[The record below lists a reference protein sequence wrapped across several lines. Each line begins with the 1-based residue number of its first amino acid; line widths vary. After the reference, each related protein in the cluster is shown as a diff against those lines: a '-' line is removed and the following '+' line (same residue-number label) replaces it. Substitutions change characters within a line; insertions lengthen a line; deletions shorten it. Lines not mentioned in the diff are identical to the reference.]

1 MDSAADFLKTKSGMN
16 KNKVLKS
23 SVLPLALCLTTMTFS
38 PILVSKAIA
47 EVQNVQQGELVK
59 GTIVDETGEPIIGA
73 TVLVV
78 GGSATQGTVADMD
91 GNFSIKVKPGAK
103 LKISYIG
110 FADQVVPAKNGMKVT
125 MKEGGAVN
133 LNAVEVVAYGVQK
146 KVTMTGAIS
155 SVKSEDLVRTSVGS
169 VNNVL
174 GGQLS
179 GVTTVQYSGEPGS
192 DAAEIFV
199 RGKATW
205 GDSQPLIQVDGVE
218 RTMADIDPNEIES
231 VTVLKDASATAVF
244 GVRGANGVV
253 LITTKR
259 GAQGKAKIN
268 VSTSWTALAPT
279 KMVEQAS
286 SYEYANFYN
295 QMSLNDYWMRANK
308 SVAIGKY
315 PDLDAYTAEHTF
327 SNSFSEGII
336 QKFATGSDPIRFP
349 STKWADYIMK
359 DVTLQQQHNL
369 NISGGTDRVK
379 YFISAGYYSQDGL
392 FKEFDA
398 GYNYGYQYHRFNYR
412 SNLDLKATK
421 TTTLSFNVA
430 GNVSNADKPYTGSGA
445 AGLIKQIYYATPFSS
460 PGIVDNKLVY
470 CTADYDDQKLPFVG
484 NAGMGYYGN
493 GFMQTNINKIQMDLV
508 LDQKLDFIT
517 KGLSFKAKGSYN
529 SAYTINKQGK
539 SVVASFNP
547 LIQYEKDDQGQFI
560 LDAEGNKKIIL
571 NADGTPYIVYRQ
583 NGNDTDPSYSASQ
596 AKARDWYLEGSFNY
610 SRVFD
615 KHTVNALLL
624 YNQSKQYYY
633 SNSSYPDVPRSYV
646 GLVGRVTYDYA
657 SRYMAEFNM
666 GYNGSENFAPGRRF
680 GVFPAGSVG
689 WILSEEKFWKPI
701 SKVASFFKIRA
712 SWGLVGNDKTKDAI
726 RFMYLADPYITGSY
740 GLTNNMTNWAD
751 SYGYLFG
758 NAQSGTVQGTS
769 SVAGAYESI
778 KNNPDIGWEKAF
790 KQDYGFDLYFFGDR
804 FKTTFD
810 YYREHR
816 TDILVRDETVPST
829 IGFTM
834 PYTNAGEAK
843 SWGWELSLGYND
855 KIGKDFRFWGKLN
868 LSYNQNEIVEMKEE
882 PKKNE
887 YMMARGHRIGARSM
901 YKFWKYYEGE
911 QTKVEYEKTFGQP
924 FPTQLKDYLMPG
936 DCVYIDL
943 DGDGKINPND
953 KTRDNGYT
961 DDPEYMAGL
970 TLGFNYKRLTFNMQ
984 LTGAWNVSRYITDVF
999 RQPFYCSSNTT
1010 QGGLLSY
1017 HVNNTWTPQSYES
1030 QDALYPRATWDNAEQ
1045 NYAESDLWEK
1055 DAKYLRLKTVSLS
1068 YDFINPAF
1076 KKIGMH
1082 KCEVTLSGY
1091 NLLTFTPYKWGD
1103 PETRASNAP
1112 SYPLQRTY
1120 TISLNVGF

>member
-1 MDSAADFLKTKSGMN
+1 MMKK
-16 KNKVLKS
+16 
-23 SVLPLALCLTTMTFS
+23 SVLPFALVCSALMLS
-38 PILVSKAIA
+38 PYVGGQAHA
-47 EVQNVQQGELVK
+47 EVLNVQQAKAVK
-59 GTIVDETGEPIIGA
+59 GTVVDETGEPVIGA

-78 GGSATQGTVADMD
+78 GGSASQGTITDMD
-91 GNFSIKVKPGAK
+91 GNFSINVKPGQK
-103 LKISYIG
+103 LKITYIG
-110 FADQVVPAKNGMKVT
+110 YDESIVAAKEGMKVQ
-125 MKEGGAVN
+125 MKTSGAVS
-133 LNAVEVVAYGVQK
+133 LNTVEVVAYGVQK

-155 SVKSEDLVRTSVGS
+155 SVKSDDLVRTSVGS

-179 GVTTVQYSGEPGS
+179 GVTTVQYSGEPGD

-259 GAQGKAKIN
+259 GSQGKAKIS
-268 VSTSWTALAPT
+268 VSTSWTALSPT

-286 SYEYANFYN
+286 SLEYANFYN
-295 QMSLNDYWMRANK
+295 QMSENDYWQTANLA
-308 SVAIGKY
+308 VANGKY
-315 PDLDAYTAEHTF
+315 ASLEAYMAEKPF
-327 SNSFSEGII
+327 SKSFSDAII

-349 STKWADYIMK
+349 NTRWAEYIMK

-379 YFISAGYYSQDGL
+379 YFISTGYYSQDGL
-392 FKEFDA
+392 FKEFGA
-398 GYNYGYQYHRFNYR
+398 NYDFGYQYHRFNYR

-460 PGIVDNKLVY
+460 PGIIDNKLVY
-470 CTADYDDQKLPFVG
+470 CTTDYTDGLKLPFVG
-484 NAGMGYYGN
+484 GDGMGYYGK

-508 LDQKLDFIT
+508 LNQKLDFIT

-529 SAYTINKQGK
+529 SAYTISKQGNCQ
-539 SVVASFNP
+539 VATYNP
-547 LIQYEKDDQGQFI
+547 LVQYDEQGNVI
-560 LDAEGNKKIIL
+560 Y

-583 NGNDTDPSYSASQ
+583 NDNDTDPSYSASQ
-596 AKARDWYLEGSFNY
+596 GKARDWYLEGSFNY
-610 SRVFD
+610 SRVFG
-615 KHTVNALLL
+615 KHTVNALML

-633 SNSSYPDVPRSYV
+633 SNISYPDVPRSYV

-657 SRYMAEFNM
+657 NRYMAEFNI

-680 GVFPAGSVG
+680 GTFPAGSIG
-689 WILSEEKFWKPI
+689 WIISEEKFWKPI
-701 SKVASFFKIRA
+701 SKIASFFKLRA
-712 SWGLVGNDKTKDAI
+712 SWGLVGNDKTLDKI

-740 GLTNNMTNWAD
+740 GLVNNMSNWAD
-751 SYGYLFG
+751 TYGYLFG

-769 SVAGAYESI
+769 SIAGAYESI

-816 TDILVRDETVPST
+816 TDILVRDATVPSS

-834 PYTNAGEAK
+834 PYTNAGETKA
-843 SWGWELSLGYND
+843 WGWELSLGYND
-855 KIGKDFRFWGKLN
+855 KIGKNFRFWGKLN
-868 LSYNQNEIVEMKEE
+868 LSYNQNEIIEMKEE
-882 PKKNE
+882 PQKND
-887 YMMARGHRIGARSM
+887 YMLAKGHRIGARSM

-911 QTKVEYEKTFGQP
+911 QTKAEYEQTFGTP
-924 FPTQLKDYLMPG
+924 FPQQRITNLQPG
-936 DCVYIDL
+936 DCVYVDL
-943 DGDGKINPND
+943 DGDGKIDPND
-953 KTRDNGYT
+953 MTRDNGYT

-1017 HVNNTWTPQSYES
+1017 HVNNTWTPGVYES
-1030 QDALYPRATWDNAEQ
+1030 QDALYPRATWANAEQ
-1045 NYAESDLWEK
+1045 NYENSDLWEK

-1068 YDFINPAF
+1068 YDFINPTF
-1076 KKIGMH
+1076 KKIGMN

>member
-1 MDSAADFLKTKSGMN
+1 MMKK
-16 KNKVLKS
+16 
-23 SVLPLALCLTTMTFS
+23 SVLPFALVCSALMLN
-38 PILVSKAIA
+38 PYVGGQAHA
-47 EVQNVQQGELVK
+47 EVQNVQQAKAVK
-59 GTIVDETGEPIIGA
+59 GTVVDETGEPVIGA

-78 GGSATQGTVADMD
+78 GGSASQGTITDMD
-91 GNFSIKVKPGAK
+91 GNFSINVKPGQK
-103 LKISYIG
+103 LKITYIG
-110 FADQVVPAKNGMKVT
+110 YDESIVAAKEGMKVQ
-125 MKEGGAVN
+125 MKTSGAVS
-133 LNAVEVVAYGVQK
+133 LNTVEVVAYGVQK

-155 SVKSEDLVRTSVGS
+155 SVKSDDLVRTSVGS

-179 GVTTVQYSGEPGS
+179 GVTTVQYSGEPGD

-259 GAQGKAKIN
+259 GSQGKAKIS
-268 VSTSWTALAPT
+268 VSTSWTALSPT

-286 SYEYANFYN
+286 SLEYANFYN
-295 QMSLNDYWMRANK
+295 QMSENDYWQTANLA
-308 SVAIGKY
+308 VANGKY
-315 PDLDAYTAEHTF
+315 ASLEAYMAEKPF
-327 SNSFSEGII
+327 SKSFSDAII

-349 STKWADYIMK
+349 NTRWADYIMK

-379 YFISAGYYSQDGL
+379 YFISTGYYSQDGL
-392 FKEFDA
+392 FKEFGA
-398 GYNYGYQYHRFNYR
+398 NYDFGYQYHRFNYR

-460 PGIVDNKLVY
+460 PGIIDNKLVY
-470 CTADYDDQKLPFVG
+470 CTTDYTDGLKLPFVG
-484 NAGMGYYGN
+484 GDGMGYYGK

-529 SAYTINKQGK
+529 SAYTISKQGNCQ
-539 SVVASFNP
+539 VATYTP
-547 LIQYEKDDQGQFI
+547 LVQYDEQGNVI
-560 LDAEGNKKIIL
+560 Y

-596 AKARDWYLEGSFNY
+596 GKARDWYLEGSFNY
-610 SRVFD
+610 SRVFG
-615 KHTVNALLL
+615 KHTVNALML

-633 SNSSYPDVPRSYV
+633 SNISYPDVPRSYV

-657 SRYMAEFNM
+657 NRYMAEFNI

-680 GVFPAGSVG
+680 GTFPAGSIG
-689 WILSEEKFWKPI
+689 WIISEEQFWKTNSKI
-701 SKVASFFKIRA
+701 SSFFKLRA
-712 SWGLVGNDKTKDAI
+712 SWGLVGNDKTLDKI

-740 GLTNNMTNWAD
+740 GLVNNMSNWAD
-751 SYGYLFG
+751 TYGYLFG

-769 SVAGAYESI
+769 SIAGAYESI

-816 TDILVRDETVPST
+816 TDILVRDATVPSS

-834 PYTNAGEAK
+834 PYTNAGETKA
-843 SWGWELSLGYND
+843 WGWELSLGYND
-855 KIGKDFRFWGKLN
+855 KIGKNFRFWGKLN
-868 LSYNQNEIVEMKEE
+868 LSYNQNEIIEMKEE
-882 PKKNE
+882 PQKND
-887 YMMARGHRIGARSM
+887 YMLAKGHRIGARSM

-911 QTKVEYEKTFGQP
+911 QTKAEYEQTFGTP
-924 FPTQLKDYLMPG
+924 FPQQRITNLQPG
-936 DCVYIDL
+936 DCVYVDL
-943 DGDGKINPND
+943 DGDGKIAPND
-953 KTRDNGYT
+953 MTRDNGYT

-1017 HVNNTWTPQSYES
+1017 HVNNTWTPGVYES
-1030 QDALYPRATWDNAEQ
+1030 QDALYPRATWANAEQ
-1045 NYAESDLWEK
+1045 NYENSDLWEK

-1068 YDFINPAF
+1068 YDFINPTF
-1076 KKIGMH
+1076 KKIGMN

>member
-1 MDSAADFLKTKSGMN
+1 MMKK
-16 KNKVLKS
+16 
-23 SVLPLALCLTTMTFS
+23 SVLPFALVCSALMLS
-38 PILVSKAIA
+38 PYVGGQAHA
-47 EVQNVQQGELVK
+47 EVLNVQQAKAVK
-59 GTIVDETGEPIIGA
+59 GTVVDETGEPVIGA

-78 GGSATQGTVADMD
+78 GGSASQGTITDMD
-91 GNFSIKVKPGAK
+91 GNFSINVKPGQK
-103 LKISYIG
+103 LKITYIG
-110 FADQVVPAKNGMKVT
+110 YDESIVAAKDGMKVQ
-125 MKEGGAVN
+125 MKTSGAVS
-133 LNAVEVVAYGVQK
+133 LNTVEVVAYGVQK

-179 GVTTVQYSGEPGS
+179 GVTTVQYSGEPGD

-259 GAQGKAKIN
+259 GSQGKAKIS
-268 VSTSWTALAPT
+268 VSTSWTALSPT

-286 SYEYANFYN
+286 SLEYANFYN
-295 QMSLNDYWMRANK
+295 QMSENDYWQTANLA
-308 SVAIGKY
+308 VANGKY
-315 PDLDAYTAEHTF
+315 ASLEAYMAEKPF
-327 SNSFSEGII
+327 SKSFSDAII

-349 STKWADYIMK
+349 NTRWADYIMK

-379 YFISAGYYSQDGL
+379 YFISTGYYSQDGL
-392 FKEFDA
+392 FKEFGA
-398 GYNYGYQYHRFNYR
+398 NYDFGYQYHRFNYR

-460 PGIVDNKLVY
+460 PGIIDNKLVY
-470 CTADYDDQKLPFVG
+470 CTTDYTDGLKLPFVG
-484 NAGMGYYGN
+484 GDGMGYYGK

-529 SAYTINKQGK
+529 SAYTISKQGNCQ
-539 SVVASFNP
+539 VATYNP
-547 LIQYEKDDQGQFI
+547 LVQYDEQGNVI
-560 LDAEGNKKIIL
+560 Y

-596 AKARDWYLEGSFNY
+596 GKARDWYLEGSFNY
-610 SRVFD
+610 SRVFG
-615 KHTVNALLL
+615 KHTVNALML

-633 SNSSYPDVPRSYV
+633 SNISYPDVPRSYV

-657 SRYMAEFNM
+657 NRYMAEFNI

-680 GVFPAGSVG
+680 GTFPAGSIG
-689 WILSEEKFWKPI
+689 WIISEEKFWKPI
-701 SKVASFFKIRA
+701 SKIASFFKLRA
-712 SWGLVGNDKTKDAI
+712 SWGLVGNDKTLDKI

-740 GLTNNMTNWAD
+740 GLVNNMSNWAD
-751 SYGYLFG
+751 TYGYLFG
-758 NAQSGTVQGTS
+758 NAQPGTVQGTS
-769 SVAGAYESI
+769 SIAGAYESI

-816 TDILVRDETVPST
+816 TDILVRDATVPSS

-834 PYTNAGEAK
+834 PYTNAGETKA
-843 SWGWELSLGYND
+843 WGWELSLGYND
-855 KIGKDFRFWGKLN
+855 KIGKNFRFWGKLN
-868 LSYNQNEIVEMKEE
+868 LSYNQNEIIEMKEE
-882 PKKNE
+882 PQKND
-887 YMMARGHRIGARSM
+887 YMLAKGHRIGARSM

-911 QTKVEYEKTFGQP
+911 QTKAEYEQTFGTP
-924 FPTQLKDYLMPG
+924 FPQQRITNLQPG
-936 DCVYIDL
+936 DCVYVDL
-943 DGDGKINPND
+943 DGDGKIDPND
-953 KTRDNGYT
+953 MTRDNGYT

-1017 HVNNTWTPQSYES
+1017 HVNNTWTPGVYES
-1030 QDALYPRATWDNAEQ
+1030 QDALYPRATWANAEQ
-1045 NYAESDLWEK
+1045 NYENSDLWEK

-1068 YDFINPAF
+1068 YDFINPTF
-1076 KKIGMH
+1076 KKIGMN

>member
-1 MDSAADFLKTKSGMN
+1 MMKK
-16 KNKVLKS
+16 
-23 SVLPLALCLTTMTFS
+23 SVLPFALVCSALMLN
-38 PILVSKAIA
+38 PYMGGQARA
-47 EVQNVQQGELVK
+47 EVQNVQQAKAVK
-59 GTIVDETGEPIIGA
+59 GTVVDETGEPVIGA

-78 GGSATQGTVADMD
+78 GGSASQGTITDMD
-91 GNFSIKVKPGAK
+91 GNFSINVKPGQK
-103 LKISYIG
+103 LKITYIG
-110 FADQVVPAKNGMKVT
+110 YDESIVTAKEGMKVQ
-125 MKEGGAVN
+125 MKTSGAVS
-133 LNAVEVVAYGVQK
+133 LNTVEVVAYGVQK

-259 GAQGKAKIN
+259 GSQGKAKIS
-268 VSTSWTALAPT
+268 VSTSWTALSPT

-286 SYEYANFYN
+286 SLEYANFYN
-295 QMSLNDYWMRANK
+295 QMSENDYWQTANLA
-308 SVAIGKY
+308 VANGKY
-315 PDLDAYTAEHTF
+315 SSLEAYMAKKPF
-327 SNSFSEGII
+327 SKSFSDAII

-349 STKWADYIMK
+349 NTRWADYIMK

-392 FKEFDA
+392 FKEFGA
-398 GYNYGYQYHRFNYR
+398 NYDFGYQYHRFNYR

-470 CTADYDDQKLPFVG
+470 CTTDYTDGLKLPFVG
-484 NAGMGYYGN
+484 GSGMGYYGN
-493 GFMQTNINKIQMDLV
+493 GFMQTNINKLQMDLV
-508 LDQKLDFIT
+508 LNQKLDFIT

-529 SAYTINKQGK
+529 SAYTINKQGNCQ
-539 SVVASFNP
+539 VASYNP
-547 LIQYEKDDQGQFI
+547 LVQYDEQGNVI
-560 LDAEGNKKIIL
+560 Y

-596 AKARDWYLEGSFNY
+596 GKARDWYLEGSFNY
-610 SRVFD
+610 SRVFG
-615 KHTVNALLL
+615 KHTVNALML

-633 SNSSYPDVPRSYV
+633 SGTSYPDVPRSYV

-657 SRYMAEFNM
+657 NKYMAEFNI

-680 GVFPAGSVG
+680 GTFPAGSIG

-701 SKVASFFKIRA
+701 SKVASFFKLRA
-712 SWGLVGNDKTKDAI
+712 SWGLVGNDKTLDRI

-740 GLTNNMTNWAD
+740 GLTNNMSNWAD
-751 SYGYLFG
+751 TYGYLFG

-769 SVAGAYESI
+769 SIAGAYESI

-816 TDILVRDETVPST
+816 TDILVRDATVPST

-834 PYTNAGEAK
+834 PYTNAGETK

-855 KIGKDFRFWGKLN
+855 KIGKNFRFWGKLN
-868 LSYNQNEIVEMKEE
+868 LSYNQNEIIEMREE
-882 PKKNE
+882 PQKND
-887 YMMARGHRIGARSM
+887 YMLAKVTASVPVLCISSGSI
-901 YKFWKYYEGE
+901 
-911 QTKVEYEKTFGQP
+911 TKE
-924 FPTQLKDYLMPG
+924 
-936 DCVYIDL
+936 
-943 DGDGKINPND
+943 
-953 KTRDNGYT
+953 
-961 DDPEYMAGL
+961 
-970 TLGFNYKRLTFNMQ
+970 
-984 LTGAWNVSRYITDVF
+984 SR
-999 RQPFYCSSNTT
+999 
-1010 QGGLLSY
+1010 
-1017 HVNNTWTPQSYES
+1017 
-1030 QDALYPRATWDNAEQ
+1030 PR
-1045 NYAESDLWEK
+1045 
-1055 DAKYLRLKTVSLS
+1055 
-1068 YDFINPAF
+1068 
-1076 KKIGMH
+1076 
-1082 KCEVTLSGY
+1082 
-1091 NLLTFTPYKWGD
+1091 
-1103 PETRASNAP
+1103 
-1112 SYPLQRTY
+1112 
-1120 TISLNVGF
+1120 

>member
-1 MDSAADFLKTKSGMN
+1 MMKK
-16 KNKVLKS
+16 
-23 SVLPLALCLTTMTFS
+23 SVLPFALVCSALMLN
-38 PILVSKAIA
+38 PYVGGQAHA
-47 EVQNVQQGELVK
+47 EVQNVQQAKAVK
-59 GTIVDETGEPIIGA
+59 GTVVDETGEPVIGA

-78 GGSATQGTVADMD
+78 GGSASQGTITDMD
-91 GNFSIKVKPGAK
+91 GNFSINVKLGQK
-103 LKISYIG
+103 LKITYIG
-110 FADQVVPAKNGMKVT
+110 YDESIVAAKEGMKVQ
-125 MKEGGAVN
+125 MKTSGAVS
-133 LNAVEVVAYGVQK
+133 LNTVEVVAYGVQK

-179 GVTTVQYSGEPGS
+179 GVTTVQYSGEPGD

-259 GAQGKAKIN
+259 GSQGKAKIS
-268 VSTSWTALAPT
+268 VSTSWTALSPT

-286 SYEYANFYN
+286 SLEYANFYN
-295 QMSLNDYWMRANK
+295 QMSENDYWQTANLA
-308 SVAIGKY
+308 VANGKY
-315 PDLDAYTAEHTF
+315 ASLEAYMAEKPF
-327 SNSFSEGII
+327 SKSFSDAII

-349 STKWADYIMK
+349 NTRWADYIMK

-379 YFISAGYYSQDGL
+379 YFISTGYYSQDGL
-392 FKEFDA
+392 FKEFGA
-398 GYNYGYQYHRFNYR
+398 NYDFGYQYHRFNYR

-460 PGIVDNKLVY
+460 PGIIDNKLVY
-470 CTADYDDQKLPFVG
+470 CTTDYTDGLKLPFVG
-484 NAGMGYYGN
+484 GDGMGYYGK

-529 SAYTINKQGK
+529 SAYTISKQGNCQ
-539 SVVASFNP
+539 VATYNP
-547 LIQYEKDDQGQFI
+547 LVQYDEQGNVI
-560 LDAEGNKKIIL
+560 Y

-583 NGNDTDPSYSASQ
+583 NDNDTDPSYSASQ
-596 AKARDWYLEGSFNY
+596 GKARDWYLEGSFNY
-610 SRVFD
+610 SRVFG
-615 KHTVNALLL
+615 KHTVNALML

-633 SNSSYPDVPRSYV
+633 SNISYPDVPRSYV

-657 SRYMAEFNM
+657 NRYMAEFNI

-680 GVFPAGSVG
+680 GTFPAGSIG
-689 WILSEEKFWKPI
+689 WIISEEKFWKPI
-701 SKVASFFKIRA
+701 SKIASFFKLRA
-712 SWGLVGNDKTKDAI
+712 SWGLVGNDKTLDKI

-740 GLTNNMTNWAD
+740 GLVNNMSNWAD
-751 SYGYLFG
+751 TYGYLFG

-769 SVAGAYESI
+769 SIAGAYESI

-816 TDILVRDETVPST
+816 TDILVRDATVPSS

-834 PYTNAGEAK
+834 PYTNAGETKA
-843 SWGWELSLGYND
+843 WGWELSLGYND
-855 KIGKDFRFWGKLN
+855 KIGKNFRFWGKLN
-868 LSYNQNEIVEMKEE
+868 LSYNQNEIIEMKEE
-882 PKKNE
+882 PQKND
-887 YMMARGHRIGARSM
+887 YMLAKGHRIGARSM

-911 QTKVEYEKTFGQP
+911 QTKAEYEQTFGTP
-924 FPTQLKDYLMPG
+924 FPQQRITNLQPG
-936 DCVYIDL
+936 DCVYVDL
-943 DGDGKINPND
+943 DGDGKIDPND
-953 KTRDNGYT
+953 MTRDNGYT

-1017 HVNNTWTPQSYES
+1017 HVNNTWTPGVYES
-1030 QDALYPRATWDNAEQ
+1030 QDALYPRATWANAEQ
-1045 NYAESDLWEK
+1045 NYENSDLWEK

-1068 YDFINPAF
+1068 YDFINPTF
-1076 KKIGMH
+1076 KKIGMN

>member
-1 MDSAADFLKTKSGMN
+1 MMKK
-16 KNKVLKS
+16 
-23 SVLPLALCLTTMTFS
+23 SVLPFALVCSALMLN
-38 PILVSKAIA
+38 PYVGGQAHA
-47 EVQNVQQGELVK
+47 EVQNVQQAKAVK
-59 GTIVDETGEPIIGA
+59 GTVVDETGEPVIGA

-78 GGSATQGTVADMD
+78 GGSASQGTITDMD
-91 GNFSIKVKPGAK
+91 GNFSINVKPGQK
-103 LKISYIG
+103 LKITYIG
-110 FADQVVPAKNGMKVT
+110 YDESIVAAKEGMKVQ
-125 MKEGGAVN
+125 MKTSGAVS
-133 LNAVEVVAYGVQK
+133 LNTVEVVAYGVQK

-155 SVKSEDLVRTSVGS
+155 SVKSDDLVRTSVGS

-179 GVTTVQYSGEPGS
+179 GVTTVQYSGEPGD

-259 GAQGKAKIN
+259 GSQGKAKIS
-268 VSTSWTALAPT
+268 VSTSWTALSPT

-286 SYEYANFYN
+286 SLEYANFYN
-295 QMSLNDYWMRANK
+295 QMSENDYWQTANLA
-308 SVAIGKY
+308 VANGKY
-315 PDLDAYTAEHTF
+315 ASLEAYMAEKPF
-327 SNSFSEGII
+327 SKSFSDAII

-349 STKWADYIMK
+349 NTRWADYIMK

-379 YFISAGYYSQDGL
+379 YFISTGYYSQDGL
-392 FKEFDA
+392 FKEFGA
-398 GYNYGYQYHRFNYR
+398 NYDFGYQYHRFNYR

-460 PGIVDNKLVY
+460 PGIIDNKLVY
-470 CTADYDDQKLPFVG
+470 CTTDYTDGLKLPFVG
-484 NAGMGYYGN
+484 GDGMGYYGK

-529 SAYTINKQGK
+529 SAYTISKQGNCQ
-539 SVVASFNP
+539 VATYNP
-547 LIQYEKDDQGQFI
+547 LVQYDEQGNVI
-560 LDAEGNKKIIL
+560 Y

-596 AKARDWYLEGSFNY
+596 GKARDWYLEGSFNY
-610 SRVFD
+610 SRVFG
-615 KHTVNALLL
+615 KHTVNALML

-633 SNSSYPDVPRSYV
+633 SNISYPDVPRSYV

-657 SRYMAEFNM
+657 NRYMAEFNI

-680 GVFPAGSVG
+680 GTFPAGSIG
-689 WILSEEKFWKPI
+689 WIISEEKFWKPI
-701 SKVASFFKIRA
+701 SKIASFFKLRA
-712 SWGLVGNDKTKDAI
+712 SWGLVGNDKTLDKI

-740 GLTNNMTNWAD
+740 GLVNNMSNWAD
-751 SYGYLFG
+751 TYGYLFG

-769 SVAGAYESI
+769 SIAGAYESI

-816 TDILVRDETVPST
+816 TDILVRDATVPSS

-834 PYTNAGEAK
+834 PYTNAGETKA
-843 SWGWELSLGYND
+843 WGWELSLGYND
-855 KIGKDFRFWGKLN
+855 KIGKNFRFWGKLN
-868 LSYNQNEIVEMKEE
+868 LSYNQNEIIEMKEE
-882 PKKNE
+882 PQKND
-887 YMMARGHRIGARSM
+887 YMLAKGHRIGARSM

-911 QTKVEYEKTFGQP
+911 QTKAEYEQTFGTP
-924 FPTQLKDYLMPG
+924 FPQQRITNLQPG
-936 DCVYIDL
+936 DCVYVDL
-943 DGDGKINPND
+943 DGDGKIDPND
-953 KTRDNGYT
+953 MTRDNGYT

-999 RQPFYCSSNTT
+999 RQPFYSSSNTT

-1017 HVNNTWTPQSYES
+1017 HVNNTWTPGVYES
-1030 QDALYPRATWDNAEQ
+1030 QDALYPRATWANAEQ
-1045 NYAESDLWEK
+1045 NYENSDLWEK

-1068 YDFINPAF
+1068 YDVINPTF
-1076 KKIGMH
+1076 KKIGMN

>member
-1 MDSAADFLKTKSGMN
+1 MSKQN
-16 KNKVLKS
+16 KMMKK
-23 SVLPLALCLTTMTFS
+23 SVLPFALVCSALMLS
-38 PILVSKAIA
+38 PYVGGQAHA
-47 EVQNVQQGELVK
+47 EVLNVQQAKAVK
-59 GTIVDETGEPIIGA
+59 GTVVDETGEPVIGA

-78 GGSATQGTVADMD
+78 GGSASQGTITDMD
-91 GNFSIKVKPGAK
+91 GNFSINVKPGQK
-103 LKISYIG
+103 LKITYIG
-110 FADQVVPAKNGMKVT
+110 YDESIVAAKEGMKVQ
-125 MKEGGAVN
+125 MKTSGAVS
-133 LNAVEVVAYGVQK
+133 LNTVEVVAYGVQK

-155 SVKSEDLVRTSVGS
+155 SVKSDDLVRTSVGS

-179 GVTTVQYSGEPGS
+179 GVTTVQYSGEPGD

-259 GAQGKAKIN
+259 GSQGKAKIS
-268 VSTSWTALAPT
+268 VSTSWTALSPT

-286 SYEYANFYN
+286 SLEYANFYN
-295 QMSLNDYWMRANK
+295 QMSENDYWQTANLA
-308 SVAIGKY
+308 VANGKY
-315 PDLDAYTAEHTF
+315 ASLEAYMAEKPF
-327 SNSFSEGII
+327 SKSFSDAII

-349 STKWADYIMK
+349 NTRWAEYIMK

-379 YFISAGYYSQDGL
+379 YFISTGYYSQDGL
-392 FKEFDA
+392 FKEFGA
-398 GYNYGYQYHRFNYR
+398 NYDFGYQYHRFNYR

-460 PGIVDNKLVY
+460 PGIIDNKLVY
-470 CTADYDDQKLPFVG
+470 CTTDYTDGLKLPFVG
-484 NAGMGYYGN
+484 GDGMGYYGK

-529 SAYTINKQGK
+529 SAYTISKQGNCQ
-539 SVVASFNP
+539 VATYNP
-547 LIQYEKDDQGQFI
+547 LVQYDEQGNVI
-560 LDAEGNKKIIL
+560 Y

-583 NGNDTDPSYSASQ
+583 NDNDTDPSYSASQ
-596 AKARDWYLEGSFNY
+596 GKARDWYLEGSFNY
-610 SRVFD
+610 SRVFG
-615 KHTVNALLL
+615 KHTVNALML

-633 SNSSYPDVPRSYV
+633 SGSSSYPDVPRSYV

-657 SRYMAEFNM
+657 NRYMAEFNI

-680 GVFPAGSVG
+680 GTFPAGSIG
-689 WILSEEKFWKPI
+689 WIISEEKFWKPI
-701 SKVASFFKIRA
+701 SKIASFFKLRA
-712 SWGLVGNDKTKDAI
+712 SWGLVGNDKTADKI

-740 GLTNNMTNWAD
+740 GLVNNMSDWAD
-751 SYGYLFG
+751 TYGYLFG

-769 SVAGAYESI
+769 SIAGAYESI

-816 TDILVRDETVPST
+816 TDILVRDATVPSS

-834 PYTNAGEAK
+834 PYTNAGETKA
-843 SWGWELSLGYND
+843 WGWELSLGYND
-855 KIGKDFRFWGKLN
+855 KIGKNFRFWGKLN
-868 LSYNQNEIVEMKEE
+868 LSYNQNEIIEMKEE
-882 PKKNE
+882 PQKND
-887 YMMARGHRIGARSM
+887 YMLAKGHRIGARSM

-911 QTKVEYEKTFGQP
+911 QTKAEYEQTFGTP
-924 FPTQLKDYLMPG
+924 FPQQRITNLQPG
-936 DCVYIDL
+936 DCVYVDL
-943 DGDGKINPND
+943 DGDGKIDPND
-953 KTRDNGYT
+953 MTRDNGYT

-1017 HVNNTWTPQSYES
+1017 HVNNTWTPGVYES
-1030 QDALYPRATWDNAEQ
+1030 QDALYPRATWANAEQ
-1045 NYAESDLWEK
+1045 NYENSDLWEK

-1068 YDFINPAF
+1068 YDFINPTF
-1076 KKIGMH
+1076 KKIGMN

>member
-1 MDSAADFLKTKSGMN
+1 MMKK
-16 KNKVLKS
+16 
-23 SVLPLALCLTTMTFS
+23 SVLPFALVCSALMLS
-38 PILVSKAIA
+38 PYVGGQAHA
-47 EVQNVQQGELVK
+47 EVQNVLQAKAVK
-59 GTIVDETGEPIIGA
+59 GTVVDETGEPVIGA

-78 GGSATQGTVADMD
+78 GGSASQGTITDMD
-91 GNFSIKVKPGAK
+91 GNFSINVKPGQK
-103 LKISYIG
+103 LKITYIG
-110 FADQVVPAKNGMKVT
+110 CDESIVAAKEGMKVQ
-125 MKEGGAVN
+125 MKTSGAVS
-133 LNAVEVVAYGVQK
+133 LNTVEVVAYGVQK

-259 GAQGKAKIN
+259 GSQGKAKIN
-268 VSTSWTALAPT
+268 VSTSWTALSPT

-286 SYEYANFYN
+286 SLEYANFYN
-295 QMSLNDYWMRANK
+295 QMSENDYWQTANLA
-308 SVAIGKY
+308 VANGKY
-315 PDLDAYTAEHTF
+315 SSLEAYMAEKPF
-327 SNSFSEGII
+327 SKSFSDAII

-349 STKWADYIMK
+349 NTRWAEYIMK

-392 FKEFDA
+392 FKEFGA
-398 GYNYGYQYHRFNYR
+398 NYDFGYQYHRFNYR

-460 PGIVDNKLVY
+460 PGIIDNKLVY
-470 CTADYDDQKLPFVG
+470 CTTDYTDGLKLPFVG
-484 NAGMGYYGN
+484 GDGMGYYGK

-529 SAYTINKQGK
+529 SAYTISKQGNCQ
-539 SVVASFNP
+539 VATYNP
-547 LIQYEKDDQGQFI
+547 LVQYDEQGNVI
-560 LDAEGNKKIIL
+560 Y

-596 AKARDWYLEGSFNY
+596 GKARDWYLEGSFNY
-610 SRVFD
+610 SRVFG
-615 KHTVNALLL
+615 KHTVNALML

-633 SNSSYPDVPRSYV
+633 SNISYPDVPRSYV

-657 SRYMAEFNM
+657 NRYMAEFNI

-680 GVFPAGSVG
+680 GTFPAGSIG
-689 WILSEEKFWKPI
+689 WIISEEKFWKPI
-701 SKVASFFKIRA
+701 SKIASFFKLRA
-712 SWGLVGNDKTKDAI
+712 SWGLVGNDKTLDKI

-740 GLTNNMTNWAD
+740 GLVNNMSNWAD
-751 SYGYLFG
+751 TYGYLFG

-769 SVAGAYESI
+769 SIAGAYESI

-816 TDILVRDETVPST
+816 TDILVRDATVPSS

-834 PYTNAGEAK
+834 PYTNAGETKA
-843 SWGWELSLGYND
+843 WGWELSLGYND
-855 KIGKDFRFWGKLN
+855 KIGKNFRFWGKLN
-868 LSYNQNEIVEMKEE
+868 LSYNQNEIIEMKEE
-882 PKKNE
+882 PQKND
-887 YMMARGHRIGARSM
+887 YMLAKGHRIGARSM

-911 QTKVEYEKTFGQP
+911 QTKAEYEQTFGTP
-924 FPTQLKDYLMPG
+924 FPQQRITNLQPG
-936 DCVYIDL
+936 DCVYVDL
-943 DGDGKINPND
+943 DGDGKIDPND
-953 KTRDNGYT
+953 MTRDNGYT

-1017 HVNNTWTPQSYES
+1017 HVNNTWTPGVYES
-1030 QDALYPRATWDNAEQ
+1030 QDALYPRATWANAEQ
-1045 NYAESDLWEK
+1045 NYENSDLWEK

-1068 YDFINPAF
+1068 YGFINPTF
-1076 KKIGMH
+1076 KKIGMN

>member
-1 MDSAADFLKTKSGMN
+1 MMKK
-16 KNKVLKS
+16 
-23 SVLPLALCLTTMTFS
+23 SVLPFALVCSALMLN
-38 PILVSKAIA
+38 PYVGGQAHA
-47 EVQNVQQGELVK
+47 EVQNVQQAKAVK
-59 GTIVDETGEPIIGA
+59 GTVVDETGEPVIGA

-78 GGSATQGTVADMD
+78 GGSASQGTITDMD
-91 GNFSIKVKPGAK
+91 GNFSINVKPGQK
-103 LKISYIG
+103 LKITYIG
-110 FADQVVPAKNGMKVT
+110 YDESIVAAKEGMKVQ
-125 MKEGGAVN
+125 MKTSGAVS
-133 LNAVEVVAYGVQK
+133 LNTVEVVAYGVQK

-155 SVKSEDLVRTSVGS
+155 SVKSDDLVRTSVGS

-259 GAQGKAKIN
+259 GSQGKAKIS
-268 VSTSWTALAPT
+268 VSTSWTALSPT

-286 SYEYANFYN
+286 SLEYANFYN
-295 QMSLNDYWMRANK
+295 QMSENDYWQTANLA
-308 SVAIGKY
+308 VANGKY
-315 PDLDAYTAEHTF
+315 SSLEAYMAEKPF
-327 SNSFSEGII
+327 SKSFSDAII

-349 STKWADYIMK
+349 NTRWAEYIMK

-379 YFISAGYYSQDGL
+379 YFISTGYYSQDGL
-392 FKEFDA
+392 FKEFGA
-398 GYNYGYQYHRFNYR
+398 NYDFGYQYHRFNYR

-460 PGIVDNKLVY
+460 PGIIDNKLVY
-470 CTADYDDQKLPFVG
+470 CTTDYTDGLKLPFVG
-484 NAGMGYYGN
+484 GDGMGYYGK

-529 SAYTINKQGK
+529 SAYTISKQGNCQ
-539 SVVASFNP
+539 VATYNP
-547 LIQYEKDDQGQFI
+547 LVQYDEQGNVI
-560 LDAEGNKKIIL
+560 Y

-583 NGNDTDPSYSASQ
+583 NDNDTDPSYSASQ
-596 AKARDWYLEGSFNY
+596 GKARDWYLEGSFNY
-610 SRVFD
+610 SRVFG
-615 KHTVNALLL
+615 KHTVNALML

-633 SNSSYPDVPRSYV
+633 SNISYPDVPRSYV

-657 SRYMAEFNM
+657 NRYMAEFNI

-680 GVFPAGSVG
+680 GTFPAGSIG
-689 WILSEEKFWKPI
+689 WIISEEKFWKPI
-701 SKVASFFKIRA
+701 SKIASFFKLRA
-712 SWGLVGNDKTKDAI
+712 SWGLVGNDKTLDKI

-740 GLTNNMTNWAD
+740 GLVNNMSNWAD
-751 SYGYLFG
+751 TYGYLFG

-769 SVAGAYESI
+769 SIAGAYESI

-816 TDILVRDETVPST
+816 TDILVRDATVPSS

-834 PYTNAGEAK
+834 PYTNAGETKA
-843 SWGWELSLGYND
+843 WGWELSLGYND
-855 KIGKDFRFWGKLN
+855 KIGKNFRFWGKLN
-868 LSYNQNEIVEMKEE
+868 LSYNQNEIIEMKEE
-882 PKKNE
+882 PQKND
-887 YMMARGHRIGARSM
+887 YMLAKGHRIGARSM

-911 QTKVEYEKTFGQP
+911 QTKAEYEQTFGTP
-924 FPTQLKDYLMPG
+924 FPQQRITNLQPG
-936 DCVYIDL
+936 DCVYVDL
-943 DGDGKINPND
+943 DGDGKIDPND
-953 KTRDNGYT
+953 MTRDNGYT

-1017 HVNNTWTPQSYES
+1017 HVNNTWTPGVYES
-1030 QDALYPRATWDNAEQ
+1030 QDALYPRATWANAEQ
-1045 NYAESDLWEK
+1045 NYENSDLWEK

-1068 YDFINPAF
+1068 YDFINPTF
-1076 KKIGMH
+1076 KKIGMN

>member
-1 MDSAADFLKTKSGMN
+1 MMKK
-16 KNKVLKS
+16 
-23 SVLPLALCLTTMTFS
+23 SVLPFALVCSALMLS
-38 PILVSKAIA
+38 PYVGGQAHA
-47 EVQNVQQGELVK
+47 EVLNVQQAKAVK
-59 GTIVDETGEPIIGA
+59 GTVVDETGEPVIGA

-78 GGSATQGTVADMD
+78 GGSASQGTITDMD
-91 GNFSIKVKPGAK
+91 GNFSINVKPGQK
-103 LKISYIG
+103 LKITYIG
-110 FADQVVPAKNGMKVT
+110 YDESIVAAKEGMKVQ
-125 MKEGGAVN
+125 MKTSGAVS
-133 LNAVEVVAYGVQK
+133 LNTVEVVAYGVQK

-155 SVKSEDLVRTSVGS
+155 SVKSDDLVRTSVGS

-179 GVTTVQYSGEPGS
+179 GVTTVQYSGEPGD

-259 GAQGKAKIN
+259 GSQGKAKIS
-268 VSTSWTALAPT
+268 VSTSWTALSPT

-286 SYEYANFYN
+286 SLEYANFYN
-295 QMSLNDYWMRANK
+295 QMSENDYWQTANLA
-308 SVAIGKY
+308 VANGKY
-315 PDLDAYTAEHTF
+315 ASLEAYMAEKPF
-327 SNSFSEGII
+327 SKSFSDAII

-349 STKWADYIMK
+349 NTRWAEYIMK

-379 YFISAGYYSQDGL
+379 YFISTGYYSQDGL
-392 FKEFDA
+392 FKEFGA
-398 GYNYGYQYHRFNYR
+398 NYDFGYQYHRFNYR

-460 PGIVDNKLVY
+460 PGIIDNKLVY
-470 CTADYDDQKLPFVG
+470 CTTDYTDGLKLPFVG
-484 NAGMGYYGN
+484 GDGMGYYGK

-529 SAYTINKQGK
+529 SAYTISKQGNCQ
-539 SVVASFNP
+539 VATYNP
-547 LIQYEKDDQGQFI
+547 LVQYDEQGNVI
-560 LDAEGNKKIIL
+560 Y

-583 NGNDTDPSYSASQ
+583 NDNDTDPSYSASQ
-596 AKARDWYLEGSFNY
+596 GKARDWYLEGSFNY
-610 SRVFD
+610 SRVFG
-615 KHTVNALLL
+615 KHTVNALML

-633 SNSSYPDVPRSYV
+633 SGSSSYPDVPRSYV

-657 SRYMAEFNM
+657 NRYMAEFNI

-680 GVFPAGSVG
+680 GTFPAGSIG
-689 WILSEEKFWKPI
+689 WIISEEKFWKPI
-701 SKVASFFKIRA
+701 SKIASFFKLRA
-712 SWGLVGNDKTKDAI
+712 SWGLVGNDKTADKI

-740 GLTNNMTNWAD
+740 GLVNNMSDWAD
-751 SYGYLFG
+751 TYGYLFG

-769 SVAGAYESI
+769 SIAGAYESI

-816 TDILVRDETVPST
+816 TDILVRDATVPSS

-834 PYTNAGEAK
+834 PYTNAGETKA
-843 SWGWELSLGYND
+843 WGWELSLGYND
-855 KIGKDFRFWGKLN
+855 KIGKNFRFWGKLN
-868 LSYNQNEIVEMKEE
+868 LSYNQNEIIEMKEE
-882 PKKNE
+882 PQKND
-887 YMMARGHRIGARSM
+887 YMLAKGHRIGARSM

-911 QTKVEYEKTFGQP
+911 QTKAEYEQTFGTP
-924 FPTQLKDYLMPG
+924 FPQQRITNLQPG
-936 DCVYIDL
+936 DCVYVDL
-943 DGDGKINPND
+943 DGDGKIDPND
-953 KTRDNGYT
+953 MTRDNGYT

-1017 HVNNTWTPQSYES
+1017 HVNNTWTPGVYES
-1030 QDALYPRATWDNAEQ
+1030 QDALYPRATWANAEQ
-1045 NYAESDLWEK
+1045 NYENSDLWEK

-1068 YDFINPAF
+1068 YDFINPTF
-1076 KKIGMH
+1076 KKIGMN

>member
-1 MDSAADFLKTKSGMN
+1 MSKQN
-16 KNKVLKS
+16 KMMKK
-23 SVLPLALCLTTMTFS
+23 SVLPFALVCSALMLN
-38 PILVSKAIA
+38 PYVGGQAHA
-47 EVQNVQQGELVK
+47 EVQNVQQAKAVK
-59 GTIVDETGEPIIGA
+59 GTVVDETGEPVIGA

-78 GGSATQGTVADMD
+78 GGSASQGTITDMD
-91 GNFSIKVKPGAK
+91 GNFSINVKPGQK
-103 LKISYIG
+103 LKITYIG
-110 FADQVVPAKNGMKVT
+110 YDESIVAAKEGMKVQ
-125 MKEGGAVN
+125 MKTSGAVS
-133 LNAVEVVAYGVQK
+133 LNTVEVVAYGVQK

-155 SVKSEDLVRTSVGS
+155 SVKSDDLVRTSVGS

-179 GVTTVQYSGEPGS
+179 GVTTVQYSGEPGD

-259 GAQGKAKIN
+259 GSQGKAKIS
-268 VSTSWTALAPT
+268 VSTSWTALSPT

-286 SYEYANFYN
+286 SLEYANFYN
-295 QMSLNDYWMRANK
+295 QMSENDYWQTANLA
-308 SVAIGKY
+308 VANGKY
-315 PDLDAYTAEHTF
+315 SSLEAYMAEKPF
-327 SNSFSEGII
+327 SKSFSDAII

-349 STKWADYIMK
+349 NTRWAEYIMK

-392 FKEFDA
+392 FKEFGA
-398 GYNYGYQYHRFNYR
+398 NYDFGYQYHRFNYR

-460 PGIVDNKLVY
+460 PGIIDNKLVY
-470 CTADYDDQKLPFVG
+470 CTTDYTDGLKLPFVG
-484 NAGMGYYGN
+484 GDGMGYYGK
-493 GFMQTNINKIQMDLV
+493 GFMQTNINKLQMDLV
-508 LDQKLDFIT
+508 LEQKLDFVT

-529 SAYTINKQGK
+529 SAYSISKQGNCQ
-539 SVVASFNP
+539 VASYNP
-547 LIQYEKDDQGQFI
+547 LVQYDEQGNVI
-560 LDAEGNKKIIL
+560 Y

-596 AKARDWYLEGSFNY
+596 DKARDWYLEGSFNY
-610 SRVFD
+610 SRVFG

-633 SNSSYPDVPRSYV
+633 SKTSYQDVPRSYV

-657 SRYMAEFNM
+657 NRYMAEFNI

-680 GVFPAGSVG
+680 GTFPAGSIG

-701 SKVASFFKIRA
+701 SKVASFFKLRA
-712 SWGLVGNDKTKDAI
+712 SWGLVGNDKTFDKI

-740 GLTNNMTNWAD
+740 GLVNNMSNWAD
-751 SYGYLFG
+751 TYGYLFG

-769 SVAGAYESI
+769 SIAGAYESI

-816 TDILVRDETVPST
+816 TDILVRDATVPST

-834 PYTNAGEAK
+834 PYTNAGETKA
-843 SWGWELSLGYND
+843 WGWELSLGYND
-855 KIGKDFRFWGKLN
+855 KIGKNFRFWGKLN
-868 LSYNQNEIVEMKEE
+868 LSYNQNDIIEMKEE
-882 PKKNE
+882 PQKND
-887 YMMARGHRIGARSM
+887 YMLAKGHRIGARSM

-911 QTKVEYEKTFGQP
+911 QTKAEYEQTFGTP
-924 FPTQLKDYLMPG
+924 FPKQRITNLQPG
-936 DCVYIDL
+936 DCVYVDL
-943 DGDGKINPND
+943 DGDGKIDPND
-953 KTRDNGYT
+953 MTRDNGYT

-970 TLGFNYKRLTFNMQ
+970 TLGFNYMRLTFNMQ

-1017 HVNNTWTPQSYES
+1017 HVNNTWTPGIYES
-1030 QDALYPRATWDNAEQ
+1030 QDALYPRATWANAEQ
-1045 NYAESDLWEK
+1045 NYENSDLWEK

-1068 YDFINPAF
+1068 YDFINPTF
-1076 KKIGMH
+1076 KKIGMN

>member
-1 MDSAADFLKTKSGMN
+1 MN

-38 PILVSKAIA
+38 PTLVSKAIA
-47 EVQNVQQGELVK
+47 EVQNVQQGELIK
-59 GTIVDETGEPIIGA
+59 GTVVDETGEPVIGA
-73 TVLVV
+73 TILVV
-78 GGSATQGTVADMD
+78 GGSSTQGTVADMD

-125 MKEGGAVN
+125 MKEGGAVS

-259 GAQGKAKIN
+259 GAQGKAKIS

-308 SVAIGKY
+308 SVATGKY
-315 PDLDAYTAEHTF
+315 PSLEAYTSENAF

-392 FKEFDA
+392 FKEFGA

-460 PGIVDNKLVY
+460 PGIVDGKMVY

-633 SNSSYPDVPRSYV
+633 STSSYPDVPRSYV

-740 GLTNNMTNWAD
+740 GLTNNMSNWAD

-834 PYTNAGEAK
+834 PYTNAGETK

-924 FPTQLKDYLMPG
+924 FPAQLKDYLMPG

-943 DGDGKINPND
+943 DGDGKIDPND

-1017 HVNNTWTPQSYES
+1017 HVNNTWTPGSYES
-1030 QDALYPRATWDNAEQ
+1030 QNALYPRATWDNAEQ

>member
-1 MDSAADFLKTKSGMN
+1 MMKK
-16 KNKVLKS
+16 
-23 SVLPLALCLTTMTFS
+23 SVLPFALVCSALMLN
-38 PILVSKAIA
+38 PYVGGQAHA
-47 EVQNVQQGELVK
+47 EVQNVQQAKAVK
-59 GTIVDETGEPIIGA
+59 GTVVDETGEPVIGA

-78 GGSATQGTVADMD
+78 GGSASQGTITDMD
-91 GNFSIKVKPGAK
+91 GNFSINVKPGQK
-103 LKISYIG
+103 LKITYIG
-110 FADQVVPAKNGMKVT
+110 YDESIVAAKEGMKVQ
-125 MKEGGAVN
+125 MKTSGAVS
-133 LNAVEVVAYGVQK
+133 LNTVEVVAYGVQK

-259 GAQGKAKIN
+259 GSQGKAKIS
-268 VSTSWTALAPT
+268 VSTSWTALSPT

-286 SYEYANFYN
+286 SLEYANFYN
-295 QMSLNDYWMRANK
+295 QMSENDYWQTANLA
-308 SVAIGKY
+308 VANGKY
-315 PDLDAYTAEHTF
+315 SSLEAYMAEKPF
-327 SNSFSEGII
+327 SKSFSDAII

-349 STKWADYIMK
+349 NTRWADYIMK

-392 FKEFDA
+392 FKEFGA
-398 GYNYGYQYHRFNYR
+398 NYDFGYQYHRFNYR

-470 CTADYDDQKLPFVG
+470 CTTDYTDGLKLPFVG
-484 NAGMGYYGN
+484 GDGMGYYGK

-529 SAYTINKQGK
+529 SAYTINKQGNCQ
-539 SVVASFNP
+539 VASYNP
-547 LIQYEKDDQGQFI
+547 LVQYDEQGNVI
-560 LDAEGNKKIIL
+560 Y

-596 AKARDWYLEGSFNY
+596 GKARDWYLEGSFNY
-610 SRVFD
+610 SRVFG
-615 KHTVNALLL
+615 KHTVNALML

-633 SNSSYPDVPRSYV
+633 SGSDSYPDVPRSYV

-657 SRYMAEFNM
+657 NRYMAEFNI

-680 GVFPAGSVG
+680 GTFPAGSIG

-701 SKVASFFKIRA
+701 SKIASFFKLRA
-712 SWGLVGNDKTKDAI
+712 SWGLVGNDKTADKI

-740 GLTNNMTNWAD
+740 GLVNNMSDWAD
-751 SYGYLFG
+751 TYGYLFG

-769 SVAGAYESI
+769 SIAGAYESI

-816 TDILVRDETVPST
+816 TDILVRDATVPSS

-834 PYTNAGEAK
+834 PYTNAGETK
-843 SWGWELSLGYND
+843 SWGWELSLGYD
-855 KIGKDFRFWGKLN
+855 AKIGKDFRFWSKLN
-868 LSYNQNEIVEMKEE
+868 LSYNQNEIIEMKEE
-882 PKKNE
+882 PQKNA
-887 YMMARGHRIGARSM
+887 YMFAKGHRIGARSM

-911 QTKVEYEKTFGQP
+911 QTKAEYEQTFGTP
-924 FPTQLKDYLMPG
+924 FPKQLISNLQPG
-936 DCVYIDL
+936 DCVYVDL
-943 DGDGKINPND
+943 DGDGKIDPND
-953 KTRDNGYT
+953 MTRDNGYT

-1017 HVNNTWTPQSYES
+1017 HVNNTRTPGVYES
-1030 QDALYPRATWDNAEQ
+1030 QDALYPRATWANAEQ
-1045 NYAESDLWEK
+1045 NYAGSDLWEK

-1068 YDFINPAF
+1068 YDFINPTF
-1076 KKIGMH
+1076 KKIGMN

>member
-1 MDSAADFLKTKSGMN
+1 MMKK
-16 KNKVLKS
+16 
-23 SVLPLALCLTTMTFS
+23 SVLPFALVCSALMLN
-38 PILVSKAIA
+38 PYVGGQAHA
-47 EVQNVQQGELVK
+47 EVQNVQQAKAVK
-59 GTIVDETGEPIIGA
+59 GTVVDETGEPVIGA
-73 TVLVV
+73 TVLIV
-78 GGSATQGTVADMD
+78 GGSASQGTITDMD
-91 GNFSIKVKPGAK
+91 GNFSINVKLGQK
-103 LKISYIG
+103 LKITYIG
-110 FADQVVPAKNGMKVT
+110 YDESIAAAKEGMKVQ
-125 MKEGGAVN
+125 MKTSGAVS
-133 LNAVEVVAYGVQK
+133 LNTVEVVAYGVQK

-179 GVTTVQYSGEPGS
+179 GVTTVQYSGEPGD

-259 GAQGKAKIN
+259 GSQGKAKIS
-268 VSTSWTALAPT
+268 VSTSWTALSPT

-286 SYEYANFYN
+286 SLEYANFYN
-295 QMSLNDYWMRANK
+295 QMSENDYWQTANLA
-308 SVAIGKY
+308 VANGKY
-315 PDLDAYTAEHTF
+315 ASLEAYMAEKPF
-327 SNSFSEGII
+327 SKSFSDAII

-349 STKWADYIMK
+349 NTRWADYIMK

-379 YFISAGYYSQDGL
+379 YFISTGYYSQDGL
-392 FKEFDA
+392 FKEFGA
-398 GYNYGYQYHRFNYR
+398 NYDFGYQYHRFNYR

-460 PGIVDNKLVY
+460 PGIIDNKLVY
-470 CTADYDDQKLPFVG
+470 CTTDYTDGLKLPFVG
-484 NAGMGYYGN
+484 GDGMGYYGK

-529 SAYTINKQGK
+529 SAYTISKQGNCQ
-539 SVVASFNP
+539 VATYNP
-547 LIQYEKDDQGQFI
+547 LVQYDEQGNVI
-560 LDAEGNKKIIL
+560 Y

-596 AKARDWYLEGSFNY
+596 GKARDWYLEGSFNY
-610 SRVFD
+610 SRVFG
-615 KHTVNALLL
+615 KHTVNALML

-633 SNSSYPDVPRSYV
+633 SNISYPDVPRSYV

-657 SRYMAEFNM
+657 NRYMAEFNI

-680 GVFPAGSVG
+680 GTFPAGSIG
-689 WILSEEKFWKPI
+689 WIISEEKFWKPI
-701 SKVASFFKIRA
+701 SKIASFFKLRA
-712 SWGLVGNDKTKDAI
+712 SWGLVGNDKTLDKI

-740 GLTNNMTNWAD
+740 GLVNNMSNWAD
-751 SYGYLFG
+751 TYGYLFG

-769 SVAGAYESI
+769 SIAGAYESI

-816 TDILVRDETVPST
+816 TDILVRDATVPSS

-834 PYTNAGEAK
+834 PYTNAGETKA
-843 SWGWELSLGYND
+843 WGWELSLGYND
-855 KIGKDFRFWGKLN
+855 KIGKNFRFWGKLN
-868 LSYNQNEIVEMKEE
+868 LSYNQNEIIEMKEE
-882 PKKNE
+882 PQKND
-887 YMMARGHRIGARSM
+887 YMLAKGHRIGARSM

-911 QTKVEYEKTFGQP
+911 QTKAEYEQTFGTP
-924 FPTQLKDYLMPG
+924 FPQQRITNLQPG
-936 DCVYIDL
+936 DCVYVDL
-943 DGDGKINPND
+943 DGDGKIDPND
-953 KTRDNGYT
+953 MTRDNGYT

-1017 HVNNTWTPQSYES
+1017 HVNNTWTPGVYES
-1030 QDALYPRATWDNAEQ
+1030 QDALYPRATWANAEQ
-1045 NYAESDLWEK
+1045 NYENSDLWEK

-1068 YDFINPAF
+1068 YDFINPTF
-1076 KKIGMH
+1076 KKIGMN

>member
-1 MDSAADFLKTKSGMN
+1 MMKK
-16 KNKVLKS
+16 
-23 SVLPLALCLTTMTFS
+23 SVLPFALVCSALMLS
-38 PILVSKAIA
+38 PYVGGQAHA
-47 EVQNVQQGELVK
+47 EVQNVQQAKAVK
-59 GTIVDETGEPIIGA
+59 GTVVDETGEPVIGA

-78 GGSATQGTVADMD
+78 GGSASQGTITDMD
-91 GNFSIKVKPGAK
+91 GNFSINVKLGQK
-103 LKISYIG
+103 LKITYIG
-110 FADQVVPAKNGMKVT
+110 YDESIMAAKEGMKVQ
-125 MKEGGAVN
+125 MKTSGAVS
-133 LNAVEVVAYGVQK
+133 LNTVEVVAYGVQK

-179 GVTTVQYSGEPGS
+179 GVTTVQYSGEPGD

-259 GAQGKAKIN
+259 GSQGKAKIS
-268 VSTSWTALAPT
+268 VSTSWTALSPT

-286 SYEYANFYN
+286 SLEYANFYN
-295 QMSLNDYWMRANK
+295 QMSENDYWQTANLA
-308 SVAIGKY
+308 VANGKY
-315 PDLDAYTAEHTF
+315 ASLEAYMAEKPF
-327 SNSFSEGII
+327 SKSFSDAII

-349 STKWADYIMK
+349 NTKWADYIMK

-379 YFISAGYYSQDGL
+379 YFISTGYYSQNGL
-392 FKEFDA
+392 FKEFGA
-398 GYNYGYQYHRFNYR
+398 NYDFGYQYHRFNYR

-460 PGIVDNKLVY
+460 PGIIDNKLVY
-470 CTADYDDQKLPFVG
+470 CTTDYTDGLKLPFVG
-484 NAGMGYYGN
+484 GDGMGYYGK

-529 SAYTINKQGK
+529 SAYTISKQGNCQ
-539 SVVASFNP
+539 VATYNP
-547 LIQYEKDDQGQFI
+547 LVQYDEQGNVI
-560 LDAEGNKKIIL
+560 Y

-596 AKARDWYLEGSFNY
+596 GKARDWYLEGSFNY
-610 SRVFD
+610 SRVFG
-615 KHTVNALLL
+615 KHTVNALML

-633 SNSSYPDVPRSYV
+633 SNISYPDVPRSYV

-657 SRYMAEFNM
+657 NRYMAEFNI

-680 GVFPAGSVG
+680 GTFPAGSIG
-689 WILSEEKFWKPI
+689 WIISEEKFWKPI
-701 SKVASFFKIRA
+701 SKIASFFKLRA
-712 SWGLVGNDKTKDAI
+712 SWGLVGNDKTLDKI

-740 GLTNNMTNWAD
+740 GLVNNMSNWAD
-751 SYGYLFG
+751 TYGYLFG

-769 SVAGAYESI
+769 SIAGAYESI

-816 TDILVRDETVPST
+816 TDILVRDATVPSS

-834 PYTNAGEAK
+834 PYTNAGETKA
-843 SWGWELSLGYND
+843 WGWELSLGYND
-855 KIGKDFRFWGKLN
+855 KIGKNFRFWGKLN
-868 LSYNQNEIVEMKEE
+868 LSYNQNEIIEMKEE
-882 PKKNE
+882 PQKND
-887 YMMARGHRIGARSM
+887 YMLAKGHRIGARSM

-911 QTKVEYEKTFGQP
+911 QTKAEYEQTFGTP
-924 FPTQLKDYLMPG
+924 FPQQRITNLQPG
-936 DCVYIDL
+936 DCVYVDL
-943 DGDGKINPND
+943 DGDGKIDPND
-953 KTRDNGYT
+953 MTRDNGYT

-1017 HVNNTWTPQSYES
+1017 HVNNTWTPGVYES
-1030 QDALYPRATWDNAEQ
+1030 QDALYPRATWANAEQ
-1045 NYAESDLWEK
+1045 NYENSDLWEK

-1068 YDFINPAF
+1068 YDFINPTF
-1076 KKIGMH
+1076 KKIGMN

>member
-1 MDSAADFLKTKSGMN
+1 MMKK
-16 KNKVLKS
+16 
-23 SVLPLALCLTTMTFS
+23 SVLPFALVCSALMLN
-38 PILVSKAIA
+38 PYVGGQAHA
-47 EVQNVQQGELVK
+47 EVQNVQQAK
-59 GTIVDETGEPIIGA
+59 AITGTVVDETGEPVIGA

-78 GGSATQGTVADMD
+78 GGKASQGTITDMD
-91 GNFSIKVKPGAK
+91 GNFSVNVKPGQK
-103 LKISYIG
+103 LKITYIG
-110 FADQVVPAKNGMKVT
+110 YDESIVAAKEGMKVQ
-125 MKEGGAVN
+125 MKTSGAVS
-133 LNAVEVVAYGVQK
+133 LNTVEVVAYGVQK

-155 SVKSEDLVRTSVGS
+155 SVKSDDLVRTSVGS

-179 GVTTVQYSGEPGS
+179 GVTTVQYSGEPGD

-259 GAQGKAKIN
+259 GSQGKAKIS
-268 VSTSWTALAPT
+268 VSTSWTALSPT

-286 SYEYANFYN
+286 SLEYANFYN
-295 QMSLNDYWMRANK
+295 QMSENDYWQTANLA
-308 SVAIGKY
+308 VANGKY
-315 PDLDAYTAEHTF
+315 ASLEAYMAEKPF
-327 SNSFSEGII
+327 SKSFSDAII

-349 STKWADYIMK
+349 NTRWAEYIMK

-392 FKEFDA
+392 FKEFGA
-398 GYNYGYQYHRFNYR
+398 NYDFGYQYHRFNYR

-460 PGIVDNKLVY
+460 PGIIDNKLVY
-470 CTADYDDQKLPFVG
+470 CTTDYTDGLKLPFVG
-484 NAGMGYYGN
+484 GDGMGYYGK

-529 SAYTINKQGK
+529 SAYTISKQGNCQ
-539 SVVASFNP
+539 VATYNP
-547 LIQYEKDDQGQFI
+547 LVQYDEQGNVI
-560 LDAEGNKKIIL
+560 Y

-596 AKARDWYLEGSFNY
+596 GKARDWYLEGSFNY
-610 SRVFD
+610 SRVFG
-615 KHTVNALLL
+615 KHTVNALML

-633 SNSSYPDVPRSYV
+633 SNISYPDVPRSYV

-657 SRYMAEFNM
+657 NRYMAEFNI

-680 GVFPAGSVG
+680 GTFPAGSIG
-689 WILSEEKFWKPI
+689 WIISEEKFWKPI
-701 SKVASFFKIRA
+701 SKVASFFKLRA
-712 SWGLVGNDKTKDAI
+712 SWGLVGNDKTFDKI

-740 GLTNNMTNWAD
+740 GLVNNMSNWAD
-751 SYGYLFG
+751 TYGYLFG

-769 SVAGAYESI
+769 SIAGAYESI

-810 YYREHR
+810 YYRENR
-816 TDILVRDETVPST
+816 TDILVRDATVPSS

-834 PYTNAGEAK
+834 PYTNAGETKA
-843 SWGWELSLGYND
+843 WGWELSLGYND
-855 KIGKDFRFWGKLN
+855 KIGKNFRFWGKLN
-868 LSYNQNEIVEMKEE
+868 LSYNQNEIIEMKEE
-882 PKKNE
+882 PQKND
-887 YMMARGHRIGARSM
+887 YMLAKGHRIGARSM

-911 QTKVEYEKTFGQP
+911 QTKAEYEQTFGTP
-924 FPTQLKDYLMPG
+924 FPQQLISNLQPG
-936 DCVYIDL
+936 DCVYVDL
-943 DGDGKINPND
+943 DGDGKIDPND
-953 KTRDNGYT
+953 MTRDNGYT

-1017 HVNNTWTPQSYES
+1017 HVNNTWTPGVYES
-1030 QDALYPRATWDNAEQ
+1030 QDALYPRATWANAEQ
-1045 NYAESDLWEK
+1045 NYAGSDLWEK

-1068 YDFINPAF
+1068 YDFINPTF
-1076 KKIGMH
+1076 KKIGMN

>member
-1 MDSAADFLKTKSGMN
+1 MMKK
-16 KNKVLKS
+16 
-23 SVLPLALCLTTMTFS
+23 SVLPFALVCSALMLS
-38 PILVSKAIA
+38 PYVGGQVHA
-47 EVQNVQQGELVK
+47 EVQNVQQAKAVK
-59 GTIVDETGEPIIGA
+59 GTVVDETGEPVIGA

-78 GGSATQGTVADMD
+78 GGSASQGTITDMD
-91 GNFSIKVKPGAK
+91 GNFSINVKLGQK
-103 LKISYIG
+103 LKITYIG
-110 FADQVVPAKNGMKVT
+110 YDESIVAAKEGMKVQ
-125 MKEGGAVN
+125 MKTSGAVS
-133 LNAVEVVAYGVQK
+133 LNTVEVVAYGVQK

-179 GVTTVQYSGEPGS
+179 GVTTVQYSGEPGD

-259 GAQGKAKIN
+259 GSQGKAKIS
-268 VSTSWTALAPT
+268 VSTSWTALSPT

-286 SYEYANFYN
+286 SLEYANFYN
-295 QMSLNDYWMRANK
+295 QMSENDYWQTANLA
-308 SVAIGKY
+308 VANGKY
-315 PDLDAYTAEHTF
+315 ASLEAYMAEKPF
-327 SNSFSEGII
+327 SKSFSDAII

-349 STKWADYIMK
+349 NTRWADYIMK

-379 YFISAGYYSQDGL
+379 YFISTGYYSQDGL
-392 FKEFDA
+392 FKEFGA
-398 GYNYGYQYHRFNYR
+398 NYDFGYQYHRFNYR

-460 PGIVDNKLVY
+460 PGIIDNKLVY
-470 CTADYDDQKLPFVG
+470 CTTDYTDGLKLPFVG
-484 NAGMGYYGN
+484 GDGMGYYGK

-529 SAYTINKQGK
+529 SAYTISKQGNCQ
-539 SVVASFNP
+539 VATYNP
-547 LIQYEKDDQGQFI
+547 LVQYDEQGNVI
-560 LDAEGNKKIIL
+560 Y

-596 AKARDWYLEGSFNY
+596 GKARDWYLEGSFNY
-610 SRVFD
+610 SRVFG
-615 KHTVNALLL
+615 KHTVNALML

-633 SNSSYPDVPRSYV
+633 SNISYPDVPRSYV

-657 SRYMAEFNM
+657 NRYMAEFNI

-680 GVFPAGSVG
+680 GTFPAGSIG
-689 WILSEEKFWKPI
+689 WIISEEKFWKPI
-701 SKVASFFKIRA
+701 SKIASFFKLRA
-712 SWGLVGNDKTKDAI
+712 SWGLVGNDKTLDKI

-740 GLTNNMTNWAD
+740 GLVNNMSNWAD
-751 SYGYLFG
+751 TYGYLFG

-769 SVAGAYESI
+769 SIAGAYESI

-816 TDILVRDETVPST
+816 TDILVRDATVPSS

-834 PYTNAGEAK
+834 PYTNAGETKA
-843 SWGWELSLGYND
+843 WGWELSLGYND
-855 KIGKDFRFWGKLN
+855 KIGKNFRFWGKLN
-868 LSYNQNEIVEMKEE
+868 LSYNQNEIIEMKEE
-882 PKKNE
+882 PQKND
-887 YMMARGHRIGARSM
+887 YMLAKGHRIGARSM

-911 QTKVEYEKTFGQP
+911 QTKAEYEQTFGTP
-924 FPTQLKDYLMPG
+924 FPQQRITNLQPG
-936 DCVYIDL
+936 DCVYVDL
-943 DGDGKINPND
+943 DGDGKIDPND
-953 KTRDNGYT
+953 MTRDNGYT

-1017 HVNNTWTPQSYES
+1017 HVNNTWTPGVYES
-1030 QDALYPRATWDNAEQ
+1030 QDALYPRATWANAEQ
-1045 NYAESDLWEK
+1045 NYENSDLWEK

-1068 YDFINPAF
+1068 YDFINPTF
-1076 KKIGMH
+1076 KKIGMN

>member
-1 MDSAADFLKTKSGMN
+1 MSKQN
-16 KNKVLKS
+16 KMMKK
-23 SVLPLALCLTTMTFS
+23 SVLPFALVCSALMLN
-38 PILVSKAIA
+38 PYVGGQAHA
-47 EVQNVQQGELVK
+47 EVQNVQQAK
-59 GTIVDETGEPIIGA
+59 AITGTVVDETGEPVIGA

-78 GGSATQGTVADMD
+78 GGKASQGTITDMD
-91 GNFSIKVKPGAK
+91 GNFSINVRSGQK
-103 LKISYIG
+103 LKITYIG
-110 FADQVVPAKNGMKVT
+110 YDESIVSAKEGMKVQ
-125 MKEGGAVN
+125 MKTSGAVS
-133 LNAVEVVAYGVQK
+133 LNTVEVVAYGVQK

-179 GVTTVQYSGEPGS
+179 GVTTVQYSGEPGD

-259 GAQGKAKIN
+259 GSQGKAKIS
-268 VSTSWTALAPT
+268 VSTSWTALSPT

-286 SYEYANFYN
+286 SLEYANFYN
-295 QMSLNDYWMRANK
+295 QMSENDYWQTANLA
-308 SVAIGKY
+308 VANGKY
-315 PDLDAYTAEHTF
+315 ASLEAYMAEKPF
-327 SNSFSEGII
+327 SKSFSDAII

-349 STKWADYIMK
+349 NTRWADYIMK

-392 FKEFDA
+392 FKEFGA
-398 GYNYGYQYHRFNYR
+398 NYDFGYQYHRFNYR

-460 PGIVDNKLVY
+460 PGIIDNKLVY
-470 CTADYDDQKLPFVG
+470 CTTDYTDGLKLPFVG
-484 NAGMGYYGN
+484 GSGMGYYGN
-493 GFMQTNINKIQMDLV
+493 GFMQTNINKLQMDLV

-529 SAYTINKQGK
+529 SAYTINKQGNCQ
-539 SVVASFNP
+539 VASYNP
-547 LIQYEKDDQGQFI
+547 LVQYDEQGNVI
-560 LDAEGNKKIIL
+560 Y

-596 AKARDWYLEGSFNY
+596 GKARDWYLEGSFNY
-610 SRVFD
+610 SRVFG
-615 KHTVNALLL
+615 KHTVNALML

-633 SNSSYPDVPRSYV
+633 SGSDSYPDVPRSYV

-657 SRYMAEFNM
+657 NRYMAEFNI

-680 GVFPAGSVG
+680 GTFPAGSIG
-689 WILSEEKFWKPI
+689 WIISEEKFWKPI
-701 SKVASFFKIRA
+701 SKIASFFKLRA
-712 SWGLVGNDKTKDAI
+712 SWGLVGNDKTAEKI

-740 GLTNNMTNWAD
+740 GLTNNMSNWAD
-751 SYGYLFG
+751 TYGYLFG

-769 SVAGAYESI
+769 SIAGAYESI
-778 KNNPDIGWEKAF
+778 KNNPDVGWEKAF

-810 YYREHR
+810 YYRENR
-816 TDILVRDETVPST
+816 TDILVRDATVPSS

-834 PYTNAGEAK
+834 PYTNAGETK

-855 KIGKDFRFWGKLN
+855 KIGKDFRFWSKLN
-868 LSYNQNEIVEMKEE
+868 LSYNQNEIIEMKEE
-882 PKKNE
+882 PQKNA
-887 YMMARGHRIGARSM
+887 YMFAKGHRIGARSM

-911 QTKVEYEKTFGQP
+911 QTKAEYEQTFGTP
-924 FPTQLKDYLMPG
+924 FPQQLISNLQPG
-936 DCVYIDL
+936 DCVYVDL
-943 DGDGKINPND
+943 DGDGKIDPND
-953 KTRDNGYT
+953 MTRDNGYT

-999 RQPFYCSSNTT
+999 RQPFFCSSNTT

-1017 HVNNTWTPQSYES
+1017 HVNNTWTPGVYES
-1030 QDALYPRATWDNAEQ
+1030 QDALYPRATWANAEQ
-1045 NYAESDLWEK
+1045 NYAGSDLWEK

-1068 YDFINPAF
+1068 YDFINPTF
-1076 KKIGMH
+1076 KKIGMN

>member
-1 MDSAADFLKTKSGMN
+1 MMKK
-16 KNKVLKS
+16 
-23 SVLPLALCLTTMTFS
+23 SVLPFALVCSALMLS
-38 PILVSKAIA
+38 PYVGGQAHA
-47 EVQNVQQGELVK
+47 EVQNVQQAKAVK
-59 GTIVDETGEPIIGA
+59 GTVVDETGEPVIGA

-78 GGSATQGTVADMD
+78 GGSASQGTITDMD
-91 GNFSIKVKPGAK
+91 GNFSINVKLGQK
-103 LKISYIG
+103 LKITYIG
-110 FADQVVPAKNGMKVT
+110 YDESIVAAKEGMKVQ
-125 MKEGGAVN
+125 MKTSGAVS
-133 LNAVEVVAYGVQK
+133 LNTVEVVAYGVQK

-179 GVTTVQYSGEPGS
+179 GVTTVQYSGEPGD

-205 GDSQPLIQVDGVE
+205 GDSLPLIQVDGVE

-259 GAQGKAKIN
+259 GSQGKAKIS
-268 VSTSWTALAPT
+268 VSTSWTALSPT

-286 SYEYANFYN
+286 SLEYANFYN
-295 QMSLNDYWMRANK
+295 QMSENDYWQTANLA
-308 SVAIGKY
+308 VANGKY
-315 PDLDAYTAEHTF
+315 ASLEAYMAEKPF
-327 SNSFSEGII
+327 SKSFSDAII

-349 STKWADYIMK
+349 NTRWADYIMK

-379 YFISAGYYSQDGL
+379 YFISTGYYSQDGL
-392 FKEFDA
+392 FKEFGA
-398 GYNYGYQYHRFNYR
+398 NYDFGYQYHRFNYR

-460 PGIVDNKLVY
+460 PGIIDNKLVY
-470 CTADYDDQKLPFVG
+470 CTTDYTDGLKLPFVG
-484 NAGMGYYGN
+484 GDGMGYYGK

-529 SAYTINKQGK
+529 SAYTISKQGNCQ
-539 SVVASFNP
+539 VATYNP
-547 LIQYEKDDQGQFI
+547 LVQYDEQGNVI
-560 LDAEGNKKIIL
+560 Y

-596 AKARDWYLEGSFNY
+596 GKARDWYLEGSFNY
-610 SRVFD
+610 SRVFG
-615 KHTVNALLL
+615 KHTVNALML

-633 SNSSYPDVPRSYV
+633 SNISYPDVPRSYV

-657 SRYMAEFNM
+657 NRYMAEFNI

-680 GVFPAGSVG
+680 GTFPAGSIG
-689 WILSEEKFWKPI
+689 WIISEEKFWKPI
-701 SKVASFFKIRA
+701 SKIASFFKLRA
-712 SWGLVGNDKTKDAI
+712 SWGLVGNDKTLDKI

-740 GLTNNMTNWAD
+740 GLVNNMSNWAD
-751 SYGYLFG
+751 TYGYLFG

-769 SVAGAYESI
+769 SIAGAYESI

-816 TDILVRDETVPST
+816 TDILVRDATVPSS

-834 PYTNAGEAK
+834 PYTNAGETKA
-843 SWGWELSLGYND
+843 WGWELSLGYND
-855 KIGKDFRFWGKLN
+855 KIGKNFRFWGKLN
-868 LSYNQNEIVEMKEE
+868 LSYNQNEIIEMKEE
-882 PKKNE
+882 PQKND
-887 YMMARGHRIGARSM
+887 YMLAKGHRIGARSM

-911 QTKVEYEKTFGQP
+911 QTKAEYEQTFGTP
-924 FPTQLKDYLMPG
+924 FPQQRITNLQPG
-936 DCVYIDL
+936 DCVYVDL
-943 DGDGKINPND
+943 DGDGKIDPND
-953 KTRDNGYT
+953 MTRDNGYT

-1017 HVNNTWTPQSYES
+1017 HVNNTWTPGVYES
-1030 QDALYPRATWDNAEQ
+1030 QDALYPRATWANAEQ
-1045 NYAESDLWEK
+1045 NYENSDLWEK

-1068 YDFINPAF
+1068 YDFINPTF
-1076 KKIGMH
+1076 KKIGMN